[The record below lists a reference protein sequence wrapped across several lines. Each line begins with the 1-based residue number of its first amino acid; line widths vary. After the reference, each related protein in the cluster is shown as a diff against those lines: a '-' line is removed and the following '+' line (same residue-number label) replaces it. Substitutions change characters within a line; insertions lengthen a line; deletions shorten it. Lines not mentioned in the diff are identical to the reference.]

1 MEVNGA
7 KQLFG
12 SNHSSI
18 IFLCVQQRKEIHT
31 GLKQLEG
38 ELMMNDE
45 FSFLGG
51 VSL

>member
-1 MEVNGA
+1 MVPNNCLA
-7 KQLFG
+7 PIVLQ
-12 SNHSSI
+12 N

-38 ELMMNDE
+38 ELMMNNE